1 MIILAYLGI
10 LSIVVM
16 STFLIVALIVEK
28 NFDESHPVKK
38 WWRRNVI
45 APDPEDAEY
54 KQQNNDI
61 QE

>member
-1 MIILAYLGI
+1 MTTVFLLFAAII
-10 LSIVVM
+10 
-16 STFLIVALIVEK
+16 EK

-45 APDPEDAEY
+45 GIYPEDV
-54 KQQNNDI
+54 KNQNDDI

>member
-1 MIILAYLGI
+1 MIIFAYVWLFFLIFSTLFI
-10 LSIVVM
+10 LSAI
-16 STFLIVALIVEK
+16 IIEK

-45 APDPEDAEY
+45 GPDLEDVNY
-54 KQQNNDI
+54 KQPKDDN

>member
-1 MIILAYLGI
+1 MIILAYLVI
-10 LSIVVM
+10 LSILVM

-45 APDPEDAEY
+45 APDPEDAKY

>member
-45 APDPEDAEY
+45 APDPEDAKY

>member
-1 MIILAYLGI
+1 MIILGYLWI
-10 LSIVVM
+10 LFLVLTTVFLLSASI
-16 STFLIVALIVEK
+16 IEK

-45 APDPEDAEY
+45 GIYPEDGQRHNE
-54 KQQNNDI
+54 DI

>member
-1 MIILAYLGI
+1 MIIIAYLFI
-10 LSIVVM
+10 FFLITF
-16 STFLIVALIVEK
+16 STFLIVAIVIEK

-45 APDPEDAEY
+45 APDPEDAKY
-54 KQQNNDI
+54 KQQNDDI

>member
-10 LSIVVM
+10 ISIVVM

-45 APDPEDAEY
+45 APDPEDAKY